1 MSLNRFKGKNTQGY
15 LAKFLGS
22 IGQEI
27 WCLTFHICQNPTDFG
42 WRPAPAKRVC
52 TSFGSRTRN
61 YLAAVP
67 TVDSKILVGRENEG
81 IGKHFSHAN
90 QASIGESHRNVG
102 ILLDQFHDW
111 LHVLGKCE
119 GDEQGAAAK

>member
-1 MSLNRFKGKNTQGY
+1 MQHLVTFPTKGDQ
-15 LAKFLGS
+15 LGFQVLS
-22 IGQEI
+22 ECAAPSYVVNIEI
-27 WCLTFHICQNPTDFG
+27 LISAGDLP
-42 WRPAPAKRVC
+42 PAKRVC

-81 IGKHFSHAN
+81 IGKRFGHAN

-102 ILLDQFHDW
+102 ILLDQFRDW
-111 LHVLGKCE
+111 LHVLGKRE